1 MVKPTYTIALAAVL
15 MVAAFAGIALVSDDA
30 YAEEPVDVTPV
41 KDTVIYAVGGAQLP
55 VKANEDRTT
64 VLYGPED
71 VASFYT
77 PAADESFKYWKDNNS
92 ETIYQFGATITVPEG
107 GLVLVPGVV
116 KITTATFVS
125 EDATLIIA
133 PGKLA
138 ENETKIVKMQ
148 TAADGFKFLG
158 WTSSADKSTDSA
170 DVKYYIYDADS
181 DKFVTNDESKTPYT
195 VEAGVTMTAQFQEL
209 YTISWVVDK
218 TIYMGD
224 VSDIKMPTAPTMAN
238 HTFLGW
244 ADENGK
250 VVIEPD
256 ATAEEISKV
265 IEALTG
271 DATFTAKFKAD
282 QYTVTLMVGDD
293 IYGTA
298 TATYGVDF
306 VIPALPDNNYA
317 YWATKVV
324 KEVTGEDGIVT
335 TVEEYVEFT
344 SKSVTADMT
353 LYAIESDPE
362 VPSDVFTV
370 TFVVDGKTIAT
381 YDSNSVTLPDT
392 PVKEGY
398 QFMGWTINNAVIADP
413 VNYEFTAD
421 TQFVALFQAIDV
433 TTYTV
438 TIQMASG
445 TTQNIEVAEGA
456 VAELPALAEG
466 KVWALGD
473 EIFNPETAIATDI
486 VLKEVDEYYTV
497 SFAVNGTVYDAYAQ
511 EVKYGEKA
519 SAPAQFVFPDG
530 YSGWDFNFDTVIT
543 SDITVNAALIPAPA
557 EEPAFYETT
566 TGQVA
571 IVIVVFALLFFG
583 YAVYSNMGGIKDK
596 LFGYT
601 ISKKEKKE

>member
-1 MVKPTYTIALAAVL
+1 MVKPTYTIAMAAVL

-30 YAEEPVDVTPV
+30 YAEEPVEETPVEETPVEVTPV
-41 KDTVIYAVGGAQLP
+41 KGTVIYAVGGAQLP
-55 VKANEDRTT
+55 VKANGDGTA

-92 ETIYQFGATITVPEG
+92 ETIYQFGATITVPDG

-125 EDATLIIA
+125 GDATLTIE
-133 PGKLA
+133 PGKLV
-138 ENETKIVKMQ
+138 ENEIKNKIVEMQ
-148 TAADGFKFLG
+148 TAAEGFKFLG
-158 WTSSADKSTDSA
+158 WTSSADKNTDSA
-170 DVKYYIYDADS
+170 DVKYYIYDAAS
-181 DKFVTNDESKTPYT
+181 DKFVSYDEAKDPYT
-195 VEAGVTMTAQFQEL
+195 VGAGVTMTAQFQEL
-209 YTISWVVDK
+209 YVISWVVDN
-218 TIYMGD
+218 TIYKGD
-224 VSDIKMPTAPTMAN
+224 VSDIKMPTAPTMPN

-244 ADENGK
+244 ADASGK

-271 DATFTAKFKAD
+271 DTTFTAKFEAD
-282 QYTVTLMVGDD
+282 RYTISLLVGDK

-298 TATYGVDF
+298 TATFGVDF
-306 VIPALPDNNYA
+306 VMPALPDDSYA

-324 KEVTGEDGIVT
+324 KEVTGEDGTVT

-353 LYAIESDPE
+353 LYAIAGEAPVPDEKVYVTFNIEGKDPYTYLVSDRLT
-362 VPSDVFTV
+362 VPSTDRV
-370 TFVVDGKTIAT
+370 
-381 YDSNSVTLPDT
+381 
-392 PVKEGY
+392 GY
-398 QFMGWTINNAVIADP
+398 NFLGWTIEGQDVAMMSTDKVQSDIRAG
-413 VNYEFTAD
+413 VYTED
-421 TQFVALFQAIDV
+421 TTFVAV
-433 TTYTV
+433 Y
-438 TIQMASG
+438 
-445 TTQNIEVAEGA
+445 EVAE
-456 VAELPALAEG
+456 P
-466 KVWALGD
+466 
-473 EIFNPETAIATDI
+473 
-486 VLKEVDEYYTV
+486 
-497 SFAVNGTVYDAYAQ
+497 
-511 EVKYGEKA
+511 
-519 SAPAQFVFPDG
+519 
-530 YSGWDFNFDTVIT
+530 
-543 SDITVNAALIPAPA
+543 PAP
-557 EEPAFYETT
+557 EVPAFYETT

>member
-1 MVKPTYTIALAAVL
+1 MAAVL

-30 YAEEPVDVTPV
+30 YAEEPVNVTPV
-41 KDTVIYAVGGAQLP
+41 KGTVIYAVGGAQLP
-55 VKANEDRTT
+55 VKANGDGTA

-77 PAADESFKYWKDNNS
+77 PAADESFKYWKDKNS

-116 KITTATFVS
+116 KITTATFIS
-125 EDATLIIA
+125 GDATLTIE

-138 ENETKIVKMQ
+138 SDETNETKIVEMQ
-148 TAADGFKFLG
+148 TAAKGFKFLG

-306 VIPALPDNNYA
+306 VMPALPDNSYA

-324 KEVTGEDGIVT
+324 KEVTGEDGTVT

-353 LYAIESDPE
+353 LYAIAGEAPVPDEKVYVTFNIEGKDPYTYLVSDRLT
-362 VPSDVFTV
+362 VPSTDR
-370 TFVVDGKTIAT
+370 
-381 YDSNSVTLPDT
+381 
-392 PVKEGY
+392 EGY
-398 QFMGWTINNAVIADP
+398 NFLGWTIEGQDVAMMSTEKVQSDIRAGA
-413 VNYEFTAD
+413 YTED
-421 TQFVALFQAIDV
+421 TTFVAV
-433 TTYTV
+433 Y
-438 TIQMASG
+438 
-445 TTQNIEVAEGA
+445 EVAE
-456 VAELPALAEG
+456 P
-466 KVWALGD
+466 
-473 EIFNPETAIATDI
+473 
-486 VLKEVDEYYTV
+486 
-497 SFAVNGTVYDAYAQ
+497 
-511 EVKYGEKA
+511 
-519 SAPAQFVFPDG
+519 
-530 YSGWDFNFDTVIT
+530 
-543 SDITVNAALIPAPA
+543 PAP